1 MADFS
6 VCLTSVDQVKE
17 FVSAACHCP
26 CEVDVCCGRY
36 VVNAKSIMG
45 LFSLDLS
52 GPVEVAVH
60 GEALQKEA
68 FRADVAAFLAQP
80 PQKMV

>member
-6 VCLTSVDQVKE
+6 VSLTSVDQVKQ
-17 FVSAACHCP
+17 FVDAACRCS
-26 CEVDVCCGRY
+26 CEVDVSSGRY

-52 GPVEVAVH
+52 QPVGVGVRGSREEEEEFRTHVA
-60 GEALQKEA
+60 E
-68 FRADVAAFLAQP
+68 FLA
-80 PQKMV
+80 

>member
-1 MADFS
+1 MADFAVS
-6 VCLTSVDQVKE
+6 LTSVDQVKQ
-17 FVSAACHCP
+17 FVDAASRCS

-52 GPVEVAVH
+52 GPVEVAVQ
-60 GEALQKEA
+60 GSQEQREN
-68 FRADVAAFLAQP
+68 FRSEVAAFL
-80 PQKMV
+80 V

>member
-6 VCLTSVDQVKE
+6 VSLTSVDQVKQ
-17 FVSAACHCP
+17 FVDAACRCS
-26 CEVDVCCGRY
+26 CEVDVSSGRY

-52 GPVEVAVH
+52 QPVGVSVRGSREEEEEFRTRVA
-60 GEALQKEA
+60 E
-68 FRADVAAFLAQP
+68 FLA
-80 PQKMV
+80 